1 MAATQKT
8 PNYSDEQT
16 EQLVALYKEH
26 GNDGLE
32 AIAEQL
38 GRSLRSVRSKLVRE
52 GVYIAPEKS
61 QKTAA
66 KKEGPTKKE
75 MLNELEALVEFP
87 VDGLMGATKE
97 ALAYLIKAFT
107 PEVEVVA
114 ES

>member
-1 MAATQKT
+1 MAATQKA

-16 EQLVALYKEH
+16 QQLVALYEEH

-52 GVYIAPEKS
+52 GVYVAPEKGV
-61 QKTAA
+61 AA